1 MVRIVTDSAAAIDP
15 STARRLDITVVPLII
30 RIDGQDYRD
39 GVEVGAEELL
49 LKMRRERAR
58 PQIVGPTA
66 ADFNEVYSQLTRET
80 DEIIS
85 LHSSANLS
93 GARREA
99 QAASGAFLG
108 RCDIVVMDSETLS
121 LGLDLLV
128 QEAAELARSA
138 VPLSDIVRH
147 IRGMLRHVYIVRGT
161 ETLDYLEHSG
171 RISPTQ
177 AILGTML
184 GIKPFLALEEGE
196 IIPMEK
202 VREQDRATDKLIEFA
217 SEFASIERIAILQST
232 PYATD
237 ETGALRDRL
246 KVIAPGHEYPIL
258 LYGPLLASHIGPDAT
273 GLVVCEGMDKEEL
286 L

>member
-15 STARRLDITVVPLII
+15 SVARRLGITVVPLTI

-39 GVEVGAEELL
+39 GIDIEAEELL
-49 LKMRRERAR
+49 LNMRRERVR

-66 ADFNEVYSQLTRET
+66 DDFFAVYSQLTRET

-85 LHSSANLS
+85 LHSSARLS
-93 GARREA
+93 RTRREA
-99 QAASGAFLG
+99 QAAAPAFLG

-128 QEAAELARSA
+128 QEAADLARSA
-138 VPLSDIVRH
+138 VPISDIVRH
-147 IRGMLRHVYIVRGT
+147 IRGMIRHVYIVLIAQ
-161 ETLDYLEHSG
+161 TLDYLEHSG

-177 AILGTML
+177 AILGTL
-184 GIKPFLALEEGE
+184 LNIKPFLAIEEGE

-202 VREQDRATDKLIEFA
+202 VRWRDRAIDKLTEFA
-217 SEFASIERIAILQST
+217 SEFATIERIAILQST
-232 PYATD
+232 PYAT
-237 ETGALRDRL
+237 EKTRALRERL
-246 KVIAPGHEYPIL
+246 NTLAPGHEYPVL

-273 GLVVCEGMDKEEL
+273 GLVVYEGMDKEDL